1 MSGTTAETK
10 VISLYQSSKKIY
22 PKAVSG
28 RFATLR
34 VAMVLITQAVFYG
47 LAWIPWN
54 DRQAVLFDLVNRKFY
69 IFGWVFWP
77 QDVLYLTFILIVSAY
92 SLFFVTAIA
101 GRVFCGYACP
111 QTVYTEAFM
120 WVEQWFEGDRA
131 SRMKLDVG
139 PMTFNKFWRKSGKHL
154 VWMLMALWTGF
165 TFVGYFTPIHAL
177 TNAVLSL
184 STGPWETF
192 WILFYAFATWGN
204 AGFMREQVCKYM
216 CPYARFQ
223 SVMFDRDT
231 LIVSYDT
238 ERGEPRGG
246 RRKGADLKA
255 ENLGACVDCSLCV
268 QVCPTG
274 IDIRKGLQYECIGC
288 SACIDVCDT
297 VMDKMNYPR
306 GLIRYSTENAL
317 ASHWG
322 WREIRGHLLRAR
334 IVIYSV
340 VLVALIGGL
349 LTALALRNPLKVD
362 VIRDR
367 RVLAREVDGRYIENI
382 YKLNVMNTAERSQR
396 FGVRVDGLPGAKID
410 RGASIDAEGA
420 TTVAQIVSVRIPID
434 SAKSG
439 SHIIYFTVA
448 AEGESELQVRE
459 KAAFLVP
466 K

>member
-1 MSGTTAETK
+1 MSETAAETK
-10 VISLYQSSKKIY
+10 VVSLYQSSKKIY
-22 PKAVSG
+22 PKSVSG
-28 RFATLR
+28 RFAQLR
-34 VAMVLITQAVFYG
+34 VAMVLMTQLLFYG
-47 LAWIPWN
+47 LAWLPWN

-77 QDVLYLTFILIVSAY
+77 QDILYLTFILIVSAY

-111 QTVYTEAFM
+111 QTVYTEVFM
-120 WVEQWFEGDRA
+120 WVEKWFEGDRA
-131 SRMKLDVG
+131 SRMRLDAAPLSINKL
-139 PMTFNKFWRKSGKHL
+139 WRKGGKHT
-154 VWMLMALWTGF
+154 VWVLIALWTGF
-165 TFVGYFTPIHAL
+165 TFVGYFTPIHTL
-177 TNAVLSL
+177 VHEVLAF

-246 RRKGADLKA
+246 RKKGVDPKSAS
-255 ENLGACVDCSLCV
+255 LGACVDCSLCV

-274 IDIRKGLQYECIGC
+274 IDIRNGLQYECIGC

-306 GLIRYSTENAL
+306 GLVRYSTENAL
-317 ASHWG
+317 EQHWG
-322 WREIRGHLLRAR
+322 LAEIRKHLVRPR
-334 IVIYSV
+334 ILLYFA
-340 VLVALIGGL
+340 VLVTLVAGLVAALV
-349 LTALALRNPLKVD
+349 LRNPLKVD

-367 RVLAREVDGRYIENI
+367 RVLAREVEGRYIENI
-382 YKLNVMNTAERSQR
+382 YRLNVMNTREQSQR
-396 FGVRVDGLPGAKID
+396 FSVSVEGLPGATIN
-410 RGASIDAEGA
+410 RGSTVDAEGA
-420 TTVAQIVSVRIPID
+420 STVAQIVAVRVPID
-434 SAKSG
+434 TAKPG
-439 SHIIYFTVA
+439 SHTIHFTISA
-448 AEGESELQVRE
+448 DAEASMSVRE

>member
-10 VISLYQSSKKIY
+10 VVSLYQSSKKIY

-77 QDVLYLTFILIVSAY
+77 QDILYLTFILIVSAY

-111 QTVYTEAFM
+111 QTVYTEVFI

-131 SRMKLDVG
+131 SRMKLDAAA
-139 PMTFNKFWRKSGKHL
+139 MTINKLWRKSGKHF
-154 VWMLMALWTGF
+154 VWILIALWTGF
-165 TFVGYFTPIHAL
+165 TFVGYFTPIHTL
-177 TNAVLSL
+177 SDSVLSL

-231 LIVSYDT
+231 LIVSYDI

-246 RRKGADLKA
+246 RKKGADLKA
-255 ENLGACVDCSLCV
+255 ANLGACVDCSLCV

-297 VMDKMNYPR
+297 VMDKMNYSR

-322 WREIRGHLLRAR
+322 WREIRGHLLRPR
-334 IVIYSV
+334 IVIYSA
-340 VLVALIGGL
+340 VLVALIAGL

-382 YKLNVMNTAERSQR
+382 YKLNVMNTAERAQR
-396 FGVRVDGLPGAKID
+396 FSVSVDGLPGTKID
-410 RGASIDAEGA
+410 RGATIDAEGA
-420 TTVAQIVSVRIPID
+420 TTVAQVVAVRIPIE
-434 SAKSG
+434 STKSG
-439 SHIIYFTVA
+439 SHTIYFTVA
-448 AEGESELQVRE
+448 AEGESDLHVRE